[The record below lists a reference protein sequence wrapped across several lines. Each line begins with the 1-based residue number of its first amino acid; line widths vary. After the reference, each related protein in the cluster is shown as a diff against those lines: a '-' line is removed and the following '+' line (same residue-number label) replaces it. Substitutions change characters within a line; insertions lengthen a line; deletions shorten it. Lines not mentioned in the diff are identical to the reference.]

1 MSLEQTGML
10 VKIEAQVAK
19 WERDLNRANQSHR
32 RASDQLE
39 RRAKQSAER
48 MAASYAKVPAGIAS
62 SFAGL
67 SKLATPFL
75 GGLAGGILGGLATD
89 QIVRAVRGRLADISE
104 TIGKAADRA
113 SIGTEALQGLQ
124 HGFELSGVAAN
135 DLNGSLERFAQR
147 VGEAGN
153 GTGALHKVLERYRLS
168 VRTSNGEMKSQ
179 IDLLKEVAD
188 LIRRAPSDQERTSIA
203 QAAFGNAGRAMVLA
217 LKNGSDG
224 LDQMIQHAREGGF
237 ILEDELV
244 RRAEELDDQFHELT
258 KRVGMFG
265 KRLAVTLA
273 DAAVK
278 LTDFRASLDSI
289 FASEGE
295 GRAIL
300 GDQVYDALDQNRDV
314 IEEQAEALRQLDG
327 HYSRLADEAAMAG
340 NAMRGAIGSLDSW
353 GYHEAADALR
363 AASAEMDELAQAFQ
377 RGEITGETLT
387 GRMAEVEAAARAA
400 FAELDAGDR
409 VRFSG
414 VISQL
419 ERLGGVIRGIIGL
432 AAAMKNAIADAAG
445 VGAAV
450 QQGEALRQRHAAE
463 QASLDSLNAQREATE
478 RFTEAET
485 ARNTASAEQLR
496 LQREIE
502 ATRTRAE
509 DQGATLTAAQ
519 IEDAARASLAAED
532 ARREAERAARSS
544 GGGKGGKDSGSS
556 REKLDEYA
564 REAAA
569 IRDKTRALEIEAV
582 VLAEVATSQRQHGTA
597 ADFASTKT
605 RLLVAAQAEGR
616 SVTAAQ
622 LAEIDRLAD
631 GYARAGDAA
640 DRAGEQMRAAAE
652 KTQQN
657 MEAGANGIA
666 DILMATQEGSESLSA
681 TLENLGKQIIKNII
695 LQLIMGALGG
705 GNGGGTGGN
714 MFGAIISGLG
724 SALSGG
730 YATGGYTGDGGK
742 YQPAGIV
749 HKGEFVL
756 SKEAVTNIGVGNLER
771 LHQSAK
777 QGYSGGGL
785 VGTTGK
791 VKQAVSAQ
799 NRASGSIQSISISPT
814 INVNATGGTP
824 EQNSDL
830 ARQISAET
838 ERAMRGVVR
847 EELLRQMRPGNML
860 GRK

>member
-1 MSLEQTGML
+1 MTLEQTGMMIKL
-10 VKIEAQVAK
+10 EAQVSGLK
-19 WERDLNRANQSHR
+19 RDMDRATQIHR
-32 RASDQLE
+32 RSADQLE
-39 RRAKQSAER
+39 RRARQSAER

-153 GTGALHKVLERYRLS
+153 GTGALHKVLDRYRLS

-237 ILEDELV
+237 VLEDELV
-244 RRAEELDDQFHELT
+244 RRAEQLDDQFHELT
-258 KRVGMFG
+258 KRVGVFG

-273 DAAVK
+273 DAAVE
-278 LTDFRASLDSI
+278 LTDFRATLDSI

-300 GDQVYDALDQNRDV
+300 GDQVYDALAQNRDV

-327 HYSRLADEAAMAG
+327 HYARLADEAATAG
-340 NAMRGAIGSLDSW
+340 NAMRGAIGTLDSW

-377 RGEITGETLT
+377 RGEIDGETLT
-387 GRMAEVEAAARAA
+387 ERMAEVEASARAA

-409 VRFSG
+409 VQFSG

-419 ERLGGVIRGIIGL
+419 ERLGGVIGGIISL
-432 AAAMKNAIADAAG
+432 AASMKAAIADAAG
-445 VGAAV
+445 VGAAS
-450 QQGEALRQRHAAE
+450 QHGEALRQRHAAE

-478 RFTEAET
+478 RFTAAET
-485 ARNTASAEQLR
+485 ARNSATSEHLR

-502 ATRTRAE
+502 ATRSRAE
-509 DQGATLTAAQ
+509 DEGATLTARQ
-519 IEDAARASLAAED
+519 IEDAARASLAADD

-582 VLAEVATSQRQHGTA
+582 VLAEVATSQRQHGDA
-597 ADFASTKT
+597 AAFADAKT
-605 RLLVAAQAEGR
+605 RLLAAASAQGR

-622 LAEIDRLAD
+622 MAEIDKLAD
-631 GYARAGDAA
+631 SYSRAGDAA
-640 DRAGEQMRAAAE
+640 AKAGEQMREATERAE
-652 KTQQN
+652 QN
-657 MEAGANGIA
+657 LKAGADGLTDIFGAARQGA
-666 DILMATQEGSESLSA
+666 DALST
-681 TLENLGKQIIKNII
+681 TLQGLADQIMNK
-695 LQLIMGALGG
+695 LFRQLIMGFAGGGGTFGNIVSTFGGALGG
-705 GNGGGTGGN
+705 
-714 MFGAIISGLG
+714 FA
-724 SALSGG
+724 
-730 YATGGYTGDGGK
+730 DGGFTGPGHK
-742 YQPAGIV
+742 YKPAGIV
-749 HKGEFVL
+749 HAGEYVL
-756 SKEAVTNIGVGNLER
+756 SKEAVANIGVGNLEA

-777 QGYSGGGL
+777 RGYSGGGL
-785 VGTTGK
+785 VGTAGK

-799 NRASGSIQSISISPT
+799 NRASGGSAQNITLAPT
-814 INVNATGGTP
+814 INVNASGGTP
-824 EQNSDL
+824 EQNADL
-830 ARQISAET
+830 AQQISAET
-838 ERAMRGVVR
+838 EKAMRSVVR
-847 EELLRQMRPGNML
+847 DELIKQQRPGAMF
-860 GRK
+860 GRRK